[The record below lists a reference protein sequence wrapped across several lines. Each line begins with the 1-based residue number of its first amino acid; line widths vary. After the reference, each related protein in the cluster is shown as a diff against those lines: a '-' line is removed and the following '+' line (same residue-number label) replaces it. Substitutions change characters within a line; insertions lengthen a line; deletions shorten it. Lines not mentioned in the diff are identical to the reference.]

1 VCVRTL
7 GLEYSN
13 LLFLLTAQSFLDIKN
28 YNFDI
33 LELIMLD
40 MSYLI
45 NTLNVYLINDDIR
58 Q

>member
-1 VCVRTL
+1 MCVRTL